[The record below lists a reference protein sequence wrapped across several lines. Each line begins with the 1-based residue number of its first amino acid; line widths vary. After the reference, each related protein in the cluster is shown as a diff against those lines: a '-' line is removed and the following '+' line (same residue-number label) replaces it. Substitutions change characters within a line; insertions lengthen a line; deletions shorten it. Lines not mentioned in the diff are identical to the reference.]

1 MLFYGFPPGPQVQD
15 GWGRSDGT
23 PECCTED
30 APRCWQN
37 EGKVQL
43 MLSTLSH
50 DTVPGERSSLPTLA
64 VKNLPL
70 KTTLHTHTESFTP
83 TPLPHD
89 TVGTS

>member
-15 GWGRSDGT
+15 GWGRSGGT

-37 EGKVQL
+37 EDKVQL

-50 DTVPGERSSLPTLA
+50 DTLTWGKEFIANPGSEKPPPQD
-64 VKNLPL
+64 N
-70 KTTLHTHTESFTP
+70 TP
-83 TPLPHD
+83 YSH
-89 TVGTS
+89 